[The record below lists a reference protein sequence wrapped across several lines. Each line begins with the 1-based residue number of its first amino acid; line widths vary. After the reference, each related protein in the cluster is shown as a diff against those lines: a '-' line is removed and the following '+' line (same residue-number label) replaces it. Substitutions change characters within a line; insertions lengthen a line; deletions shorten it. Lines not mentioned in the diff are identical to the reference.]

1 MRIVVSTLEGKCL
14 NSLRSEDKGD
24 KTKKGAIELS
34 VDPLD
39 KDIRKDIVSKILAEY
54 NKRLDNEQ
62 VTNTVKASNTVTS
75 VKQSPVLKGHLF
87 LVLS

>member
-14 NSLRSEDKGD
+14 NSLRSEDKGN

-54 NKRLDNEQ
+54 NKRLANIL
-62 VTNTVKASNTVTS
+62 T
-75 VKQSPVLKGHLF
+75 LLLF
-87 LVLS
+87 NFFFLFILNSIFIKSCK

>member
-39 KDIRKDIVSKILAEY
+39 KDIRKDIVDFFNFFLEFIL
-54 NKRLDNEQ
+54 NSIFIKSC
-62 VTNTVKASNTVTS
+62 K
-75 VKQSPVLKGHLF
+75 
-87 LVLS
+87 